1 MLVKSP
7 SSNGAGIDF
16 VSFISAPVNYIQI
29 PECLWPQL
37 AKLSGLQAGIWADA
51 WTWQQQGKRAYRTN
65 EQLAEMFGCNRRS
78 VPRALNALI
87 ELGYIELKYHGN
99 MRYIHAKDDQSVTVT
114 KRSKKDD
121 QSVMVGMTNRLPRD
135 DQSVT
140 QVYHKRS
147 LSRTE
152 VNQSTKTENLIFP
165 FDSDRFKNAWKEWK
179 EYKRTEKRFSFKSE
193 QSEQTALHKLH
204 NDAEGNEQLA
214 IYAIGSAIANGY
226 SGIFVN
232 GAIRREFAR
241 NSPGTGPAHFDAQ
254 LDDIL
259 AGRQILR
266 KR

>member
-1 MLVKSP
+1 M
-7 SSNGAGIDF
+7 
-16 VSFISAPVNYIQI
+16 NYIQI
-29 PECLWPQL
+29 PQQLWPQL

-99 MRYIHAKDDQSVTVT
+99 MRYILAKDDQLVTVT
-114 KRSKKDD
+114 NRSQRDD
-121 QSVMVGMTNRLPRD
+121 QTVTEGMTNRLPRD

-152 VNQSTKTENLIFP
+152 VNQSTNLVFP

-179 EYKRTEKRFSFKSE
+179 EYKRTEKRFSFKSH

-214 IYAIGSAIANGY
+214 IYAIGTAIANGY
-226 SGIFVN
+226 TGIFVN
-232 GAIRREFAR
+232 AQIKREHAKFDQRA
-241 NSPGTGPAHFDAQ
+241 GTANFDSQ

>member
-1 MLVKSP
+1 MLVKS
-7 SSNGAGIDF
+7 SASNGAGIDF
-16 VSFISAPVNYIQI
+16 FSLISAPVNYVQI

-37 AKLSGLQAGIWADA
+37 AKLSGLQVGIWADA

-87 ELGYIELKYHGN
+87 ELGYIELKYHGK

-152 VNQSTKTENLIFP
+152 VNQSTKTENLVLP
-165 FDSDRFKNAWKEWK
+165 FDSDRFKNAWKKWK
-179 EYKRTEKRFSFKSE
+179 EYKRTEKRFSFKSH

-214 IYAIGSAIANGY
+214 IYAIGTAIANGY

-232 GAIRREFAR
+232 AQIRREYAKFDQRA
-241 NSPGTGPAHFDAQ
+241 GTANFDTE
-254 LDDIL
+254 LNNIL